1 MIGFKIG
8 DICEIDNPIQRR
20 HGRSFEIIGFIYDKF
35 CDFPHA
41 PCKLKI
47 KYLDTNRKG
56 TYNNS
61 FDSLRV
67 IAESENPNIENIFE
81 ILHH

>member
-1 MIGFKIG
+1 MIGFKVG
-8 DICEIDNPIQRR
+8 DICEIDNPLQRR